1 MTRHLSIAAF
11 LLGAIIVLW
20 MGASFIRN
28 NPLAL
33 LVTLVIAAVY
43 AAGFA
48 ELWLYQRATTT
59 LDQAL
64 AASGERVS
72 ELDSWLA
79 RLHPSLHNS
88 VRLRIEGEHLGLP
101 APVLTPY
108 LVGLLVMLGLLGTFV
123 GMVETLEGAVTA
135 LEGSTELAAIRAGLA
150 APMKGLGMAFG
161 TSVAGVAASA
171 MLGFISTL
179 SRRERMLASRRLDD
193 RIKTVFRDFSLAWNR
208 QQTYQAMQQQA
219 DALPK
224 VADQLTTLAGELGQ
238 LGERIARQLG
248 DNQQQFHQ
256 QAQQQLQQL
265 ADDVG
270 SALKQALADS
280 GRLAGDSIQPAVNRL
295 VDELR
300 DQASATHRQLGDTT
314 REQLAA
320 LGERFAGV
328 SNDVS
333 RQWQQAASGWQQQQ
347 QALLD
352 GLQQQLGDVTRQLQ
366 HHHQQQQQQL
376 ADSDSQRLALWSE
389 RFADAQQ
396 QAATLLQQAGQ
407 QLAERLDDSGRQ
419 LSQQQQAGIDALQ
432 QTATTIAA
440 SQQQQAGA
448 VLDNIERLMQASEN
462 LVNARITSEQ
472 RWLDEA
478 NGRIE
483 LLAGG
488 ISEQLAGLRTDEA
501 ARAEAAEQRLA
512 QLHHDMAGQL
522 ASLGQALET
531 PMTRL
536 IETASAAPQAAAEVI
551 AQLRAEISKNLA
563 RDNEL
568 LEERQRIMQ
577 QLSALSTSMEQ
588 AATAQRQ
595 AMEHMVSASAGMLQQ
610 VADGFAGDIDK
621 RSSQLGDM
629 VELFSASAAELAA
642 LGDSFTSAV
651 AQFGDSNQQM
661 MTQLGEIGSALQQA
675 GERSDEQ
682 LGYYVAQ
689 AREIIDH
696 NLLAQQ
702 EILDTLRR
710 LGRDSMASGA
720 GA

>member
-1 MTRHLSIAAF
+1 MPTPSNRPPHCCNRP
-11 LLGAIIVLW
+11 
-20 MGASFIRN
+20 AS
-28 NPLAL
+28 
-33 LVTLVIAAVY
+33 
-43 AAGFA
+43 
-48 ELWLYQRATTT
+48 
-59 LDQAL
+59 
-64 AASGERVS
+64 
-72 ELDSWLA
+72 
-79 RLHPSLHNS
+79 
-88 VRLRIEGEHLGLP
+88 
-101 APVLTPY
+101 
-108 LVGLLVMLGLLGTFV
+108 
-123 GMVETLEGAVTA
+123 
-135 LEGSTELAAIRAGLA
+135 
-150 APMKGLGMAFG
+150 
-161 TSVAGVAASA
+161 
-171 MLGFISTL
+171 
-179 SRRERMLASRRLDD
+179 
-193 RIKTVFRDFSLAWNR
+193 
-208 QQTYQAMQQQA
+208 
-219 DALPK
+219 
-224 VADQLTTLAGELGQ
+224 
-238 LGERIARQLG
+238 
-248 DNQQQFHQ
+248 
-256 QAQQQLQQL
+256 
-265 ADDVG
+265 
-270 SALKQALADS
+270 
-280 GRLAGDSIQPAVNRL
+280 
-295 VDELR
+295 
-300 DQASATHRQLGDTT
+300 
-314 REQLAA
+314 
-320 LGERFAGV
+320 
-328 SNDVS
+328 
-333 RQWQQAASGWQQQQ
+333 
-347 QALLD
+347 
-352 GLQQQLGDVTRQLQ
+352 
-366 HHHQQQQQQL
+366 
-376 ADSDSQRLALWSE
+376 
-389 RFADAQQ
+389 
-396 QAATLLQQAGQ
+396 
-407 QLAERLDDSGRQ
+407 
-419 LSQQQQAGIDALQ
+419 IDALQ